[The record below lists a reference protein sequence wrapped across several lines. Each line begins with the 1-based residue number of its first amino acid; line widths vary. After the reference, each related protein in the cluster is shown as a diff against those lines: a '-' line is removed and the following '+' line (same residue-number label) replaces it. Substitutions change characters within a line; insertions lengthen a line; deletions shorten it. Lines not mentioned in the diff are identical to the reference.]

1 MEEGGSVNVVDVTN
15 GLRKMIGVAV
25 VGLMVAAFP
34 PENLISGNA
43 EVLV

>member
-1 MEEGGSVNVVDVTN
+1 MEVGRSVKVVEVTN
-15 GLRKMIGVAV
+15 GLWKMIGVGV
-25 VGLMVAAFP
+25 VGLMGAAFL